1 MVDLSPRLMGMVIS
15 ILEDHAPEC
24 EVWAF
29 GSRVSGGAKKF
40 SDLDLAVKCAS
51 KLSLSQL
58 GNLQD
63 AFAESDL
70 PIKVDVVDLD
80 RVTGEFAE
88 MILGYGVEISRSSA
102 S

>member
-1 MVDLSPRLMGMVIS
+1 MIDLSPRLMGMVIS
-15 ILEDHAPEC
+15 VLDDQAPDG

-40 SDLDLAVKCAS
+40 SDLDLAVNCTS
-51 KLSLSQL
+51 GLSLSQL
-58 GNLQD
+58 GNLQE

-80 RVTGEFAE
+80 RVTPEFVE
-88 MILGYGVEISRSSA
+88 MVRTNGVLQQAQSI
-102 S
+102 